1 MFTLISKTSPELTLN
16 NECKKRILNW
26 IIAVES
32 YMCETRRTF
41 PQRESHDGSPGL
53 DAFHRAKSFG
63 LLFSLSLSSDTLKSP
78 ELQ

>member
-1 MFTLISKTSPELTLN
+1 MKGKDEHQIGPSGYN
-16 NECKKRILNW
+16 AI
-26 IIAVES
+26 V
-32 YMCETRRTF
+32 CETRRTF
-41 PQRESHDGSPGL
+41 PQGESHDGSPGL